1 MLPAIVLIAEG
12 LVVLWFLLFLTMI
25 TSIYLDG
32 RGYGS
37 AVRPKAELSFFK
49 HLRVFVTLGISIACI
64 VTLAE
69 AFELI

>member
-32 RGYGS
+32 RDYGPS
-37 AVRPKAELSFFK
+37 KASTVERSFLKHVRI
-49 HLRVFVTLGISIACI
+49 FVSLGIPAGCL
-64 VTLAE
+64 VALAD
-69 AFELI
+69 AFQFI